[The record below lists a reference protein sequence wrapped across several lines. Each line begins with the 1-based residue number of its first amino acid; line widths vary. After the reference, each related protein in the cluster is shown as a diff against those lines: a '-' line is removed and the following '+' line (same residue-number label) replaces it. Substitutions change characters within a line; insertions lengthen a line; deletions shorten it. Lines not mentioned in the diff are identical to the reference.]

1 MKSFVR
7 LRKSAKHVDSS
18 FNSIILE
25 TMNKELHEHRC
36 RLFTIYVLRLLERE
50 KEWNAE
56 QRRIGKTEFARAVV
70 DEIANAAFDLS
81 LASTDEHGNFIANNF
96 EKAVDAE

>member
-1 MKSFVR
+1 MSLIHGSQLNPWQR
-7 LRKSAKHVDSS
+7 I
-18 FNSIILE
+18 NNQYII
-25 TMNKELHEHRC
+25 TMHKELHEHRC

-50 KEWNAE
+50 KESYWNT
-56 QRRIGKTEFARAVV
+56 I
-70 DEIANAAFDLS
+70 DEIADAAFDLS

>member
-1 MKSFVR
+1 MKYFVR

-18 FNSIILE
+18 FNSIILDA
-25 TMNKELHEHRC
+25 MNKELHENRC

-50 KEWNAE
+50 KESYWNT
-56 QRRIGKTEFARAVV
+56 I
-70 DEIANAAFDLS
+70 DEIADAAFDLS

>member
-1 MKSFVR
+1 MP
-7 LRKSAKHVDSS
+7 
-18 FNSIILE
+18 
-25 TMNKELHEHRC
+25 MNKELHENRC

-50 KEWNAE
+50 KESYWNT
-56 QRRIGKTEFARAVV
+56 I
-70 DEIANAAFDLS
+70 DEIADAAFDLS

>member
-50 KEWNAE
+50 KEWNAD
-56 QRRIGKTEFARAVV
+56 TV

>member
-1 MKSFVR
+1 MKYFVR

-18 FNSIILE
+18 FNSIILDA
-25 TMNKELHEHRC
+25 MNKELHEHRC

-50 KEWNAE
+50 KESYWNT
-56 QRRIGKTEFARAVV
+56 I
-70 DEIANAAFDLS
+70 DEIADAAFDLS

>member
-7 LRKSAKHVDSS
+7 LRKSAKHVDND
-18 FNSIILE
+18 FNSIILDA
-25 TMNKELHEHRC
+25 MHKEH
-36 RLFTIYVLRLLERE
+36 
-50 KEWNAE
+50 
-56 QRRIGKTEFARAVV
+56 
-70 DEIANAAFDLS
+70 AAFDLS

>member
-18 FNSIILE
+18 FNSIILDA
-25 TMNKELHEHRC
+25 MNKELHERRC

-50 KEWNAE
+50 KESYWNT
-56 QRRIGKTEFARAVV
+56 I
-70 DEIANAAFDLS
+70 DEIADAAFDLS

>member
-50 KEWNAE
+50 KESYWNT
-56 QRRIGKTEFARAVV
+56 I
-70 DEIANAAFDLS
+70 DEIADAAFDLS

>member
-7 LRKSAKHVDSS
+7 LRKSAEYVDND
-18 FNSIILE
+18 FNSIILDA
-25 TMNKELHEHRC
+25 MNKELHEYRC
-36 RLFTIYVLRLLERE
+36 RLFAIYVLRLLERE
-50 KEWNAE
+50 KEWNAD
-56 QRRIGKTEFARAVV
+56 TV
-70 DEIANAAFDLS
+70 DEIAEAAFDLF

>member
-1 MKSFVR
+1 M
-7 LRKSAKHVDSS
+7 H
-18 FNSIILE
+18 
-25 TMNKELHEHRC
+25 KELHENRC

-50 KEWNAE
+50 KEWNAD
-56 QRRIGKTEFARAVV
+56 TV
-70 DEIANAAFDLS
+70 DEIADAAFDLF